1 MSMRPGTT
9 RRPAWI
15 YSAMR
20 ASEDAFVSST
30 AAIDL
35 FAVGV
40 GLVQALADVR
50 DFAVLQEDV
59 QVVFQPVSGID
70 YFSTSALR
78 Q

>member
-1 MSMRPGTT
+1 M
-9 RRPAWI
+9 
-15 YSAMR
+15 
-20 ASEDAFVSST
+20 AFVSST

-35 FAVGV
+35 FAVSV